1 MVKKVSVCLASLV
14 IASVAWAAMP
24 STQLPRQSVIVGR
37 TSMPSCH
44 HTDNATQA
52 DRDRASQAV
61 ALARAINAAESE
73 MAKRLG
79 KYQPVTSLSAL
90 PTAPNGFKV
99 YLYADRTGYLFSL
112 KDTLD
117 PCHFAVF
124 SDVAGLIYQQ
134 SALTAPVVAQ

>member
-1 MVKKVSVCLASLV
+1 M
-14 IASVAWAAMP
+14 
-24 STQLPRQSVIVGR
+24 GR
-37 TSMPSCH
+37 LRFQPTSAPSCR

-52 DRDRASQAV
+52 DRDRALQAV
-61 ALARAINAAESE
+61 ALAKAINAAESE
-73 MAKRLG
+73 IVKRG
-79 KYQPVTSLSAL
+79 GQYQPITSLSAL
-90 PTAPNGFKV
+90 PTAPSGFKV

-117 PCHFAVF
+117 PCRFAVF